1 MKNGPHRKIYE
12 QHYGKIPTDKF
23 GRTYDIHHI
32 DGNHS
37 NNSPE
42 NLKAV
47 TVQEH
52 FDIHLSQGDYGA
64 CYLIAKQRMSLPKE
78 DLSELN
84 RKKALKR
91 VEDGTHH
98 WLGGTVQ
105 KVVQR
110 RRVANGTHNLLGS
123 KHALDRLA
131 KGTHPSQIK
140 KTCEYCGKITGSG
153 QYGMWHGK
161 NCKHNPNK

>member
-12 QHYGKIPTDKF
+12 QHFGKIPTDQF

-52 FDIHLSQGDYGA
+52 FDIHLSQCDYGA
-64 CYLIAKQRMSLPKE
+64 CYLIAKQRMSLSNE

-91 VEDGTHH
+91 VADGTHH
-98 WLGGTVQ
+98 WLGGSIQ
-105 KVVQR
+105 KVVQQ
-110 RRVANGTHNLLGS
+110 RRVFNGTHNLLGS

-131 KGTHPSQIK
+131 NGTHPSQIK
-140 KTCEYCGKITGSG
+140 KTCEHCGKITGSG

-161 NCKHNPNK
+161 NCKHNLNK